1 MLPLKLF
8 LILLFLSI
16 SAYGQQ
22 HLCFEGIPIDGSLA
36 EFTNAMIEKGYKHE
50 ATYENM
56 AFFSGEFFN
65 IEDCIIGVR
74 TLKDYDVVFSISVFL
89 PELPMWDLL
98 IMDYKYIKNKL
109 IDQYGWPKSTKEQI
123 PPHIADSSKTILQA
137 LKRDEFYWNSGF
149 STPLGYIKLSIIA
162 VSEYDYGQVHVKYYD
177 AINSDPDR
185 KEAMDD
191 L

>member
-1 MLPLKLF
+1 MTSLKLS

-22 HLCFEGIPIDGSLA
+22 HLGCEGIPIDGSLA
-36 EFTNAMIEKGYKHE
+36 GFTNAMIEKGYKHE

-98 IMDYKYIKNKL
+98 IMDYKCIKNK
-109 IDQYGWPKSTKEQI
+109 
-123 PPHIADSSKTILQA
+123 
-137 LKRDEFYWNSGF
+137 
-149 STPLGYIKLSIIA
+149 A
-162 VSEYDYGQVHVKYYD
+162 VV
-177 AINSDPDR
+177 
-185 KEAMDD
+185 
-191 L
+191 